1 MIDMS
6 QNSGRPPRP
15 EDTGI
20 DETIRRSLDQ
30 YFKTLDGQRPHA
42 LYDMVIQAVE
52 RPLLDYVL
60 AHYQG
65 NISHAANAL
74 GITRNTLR
82 KKLALHQHS
91 PAAISRRRAPH
102 SA

>member
-1 MIDMS
+1 
-6 QNSGRPPRP
+6 
-15 EDTGI
+15 
-20 DETIRRSLDQ
+20 
-30 YFKTLDGQRPHA
+30 
-42 LYDMVIQAVE
+42 MVIQAVE

-65 NISHAANAL
+65 NISHAASAL
-74 GITRNTLR
+74 GLTRNTLR